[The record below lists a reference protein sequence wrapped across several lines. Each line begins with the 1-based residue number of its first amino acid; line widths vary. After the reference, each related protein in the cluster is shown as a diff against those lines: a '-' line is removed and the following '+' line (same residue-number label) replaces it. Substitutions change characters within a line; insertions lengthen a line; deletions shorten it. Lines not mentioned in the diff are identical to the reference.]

1 MRCCVVLAVLLSL
14 VLFSKG
20 NSDTTPDT
28 TPSASTAS
36 EGNSDTTPDTTPSA
50 STASEGN
57 SDATPETTPSARA
70 GSEGNSDT
78 TPDTTPS
85 ASTASEGIN
94 TIAETTAWTTTESE
108 ARDFCNP
115 DPCGK
120 KLARCVALNSTFTCR
135 CQYGFYFLSGN
146 CHAGKIFPGVI
157 TLNVPYSSS
166 VQTVN
171 SLEYEEMFNNIT
183 VLFEDAFKG
192 LGGFAETVIVEI
204 QQIQSESRASSPVS
218 VTVTNLFM
226 DNSNVTNQT
235 VTEAI
240 DAEIK
245 DSKYVSK
252 YTGNFEGSTI
262 QCWAF
267 FVLLRLSTSCI
278 KKRKKILIPKL
289 IVDFNLLSVK
299 WLEKSG
305 LNIYTYCASENKPC
319 SGLLPDYFSFKA
331 TTYCAAFKC
340 DTQTTRCEEAMH
352 PVCLCQDD
360 YAKTEWDE
368 RSCSDCSE
376 SCSSEQNKYCER
388 AGGVPTCKCMANFKK
403 KNGSCV
409 PCPVGYAGEDCKDNT
424 ELILIILGTVLGA
437 IILSLLIAVSIV
449 SVRNKHRQDPEQKRL
464 IKSEYS
470 NSNSYADDRQTT
482 MFPRVQTTS
491 GHANPGYQPNNP
503 YETCSTNRGQYDDL
517 YEISRGH
524 EGFRMQS
531 RY

>member
-1 MRCCVVLAVLLSL
+1 MRCCVVLTVLLSL
-14 VLFSKG
+14 VFFSKG
-20 NSDTTPDT
+20 NSNTTPDT
-28 TPSASTAS
+28 TPSAST
-36 EGNSDTTPDTTPSA
+36 
-50 STASEGN
+50 
-57 SDATPETTPSARA
+57 

-85 ASTASEGIN
+85 ASTGSEGIN

-120 KLARCVALNSTFTCR
+120 KLARCVALNSTFTCQ
-135 CQYGFYFLSGN
+135 CQYGFYFRSGN

-157 TLNVPYSSS
+157 TLNRPYSSS

-192 LGGFAETVIVEI
+192 LDGFAETVIVEI
-204 QQIQSESRASSPVS
+204 QQIQSKSRASSPVS

-240 DAEIK
+240 DAKIEHTN
-245 DSKYVSK
+245 YVSK
-252 YTGNFEGSTI
+252 YT
-262 QCWAF
+262 
-267 FVLLRLSTSCI
+267 
-278 KKRKKILIPKL
+278 
-289 IVDFNLLSVK
+289 
-299 WLEKSG
+299 
-305 LNIYTYCASENKPC
+305 
-319 SGLLPDYFSFKA
+319 A
-331 TTYCAAFKC
+331 TTYCVAFKC
-340 DTQTTRCEEAMH
+340 DTRTTRCKEAMH

-503 YETCSTNRGQYDDL
+503 YETRSTNRGQYDDL